1 MGVLQQGVLHES
13 AGVLGFWA
21 YDVEFRAEGYHGSD
35 FHEDLLV
42 AYVSKSAGAAL
53 LDEAAQLA

>member
-35 FHEDLLV
+35 FHEDLCL
-42 AYVSKSAGAAL
+42 
-53 LDEAAQLA
+53 